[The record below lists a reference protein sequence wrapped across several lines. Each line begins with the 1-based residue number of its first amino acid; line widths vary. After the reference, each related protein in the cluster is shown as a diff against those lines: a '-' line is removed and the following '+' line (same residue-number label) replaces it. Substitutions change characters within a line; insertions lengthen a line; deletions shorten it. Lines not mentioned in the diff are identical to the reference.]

1 MGRVEAAEGAARH
14 GTWEEGTVNRQPFI
28 VGTGADKVL
37 GFLAGLAANVLG
49 LIATIAV
56 MYIWA
61 GSDPAPD
68 IEERRAHAASVS
80 IWSGIGCALPVILI
94 VIVFLIGIVFLGIAT
109 GGSSMN
115 GQPPFTSMP
124 YQP

>member
-1 MGRVEAAEGAARH
+1 MRP

-37 GFLAGLAANVLG
+37 GFLAGFAANVMG

-80 IWSGIGCALPVILI
+80 KWSGIGCALPAILI
-94 VIVFLIGIVFLGIAT
+94 VIALLGLGVA
-109 GGSSMN
+109 GSTMIHP
-115 GQPPFTSMP
+115 QVQFTLMP